1 MKVRPGKPYPLGAT
15 WDGEGVN
22 FALFSENATAVE
34 LCLFDELDSAHE
46 QVRINLTSRTDFVW
60 HVYVPD
66 LAPAQL
72 YGYRV
77 SGPYQPGAGHR
88 FNNRKL
94 LVDPYAKAINGEIRW
109 DDTVFGYKTTMVDGD
124 IHADKRDNAS
134 RMPRSVVIDSTFD
147 WGDDRA
153 PQTPFNTSVIYE
165 LHAKGFTK
173 LHPEVDEHIRGT
185 YAGLSSPASIAYLK
199 DLGVTAVELLPIHQF
214 IHDHHL
220 FQKGLRNYW
229 GYNTLGFFAPHAEYA
244 ADQTPGGQVREF
256 KQMVKDFHAA
266 GIEVILDVVYNH
278 TAEGNRKGPTLAFR
292 GIDNLVYYC
301 LNEEHK
307 RYYTDFTGTGNTLNV
322 GHPRVLQ
329 LIMDSLR
336 YWVSEMHVDGFR
348 FDLATTLLR
357 GRDRSN
363 MTSSFLDTIH
373 QDPVLSQVKLI
384 AEPWDIGANGYQVG
398 NFPVRWTEWNDKYR
412 DAVRGFWRGDGS
424 SVAEMAYRL
433 TGSSDLFGR
442 SGRSPT
448 ASLNFITAHDGFTL
462 HDLVSYNEKYN
473 LANGEDNRDGHNH
486 NLSWNCGVE
495 GLTEAP
501 EIVELR
507 EKQKRNFMATLLLSQ
522 GVPMLVAGDEFG
534 RTQLG
539 NNNAYCQDNQ
549 TSWVDWNIDERGRRL
564 QSFTKQLLKLRR
576 EHPALR
582 RQHFFQ
588 GRLSR
593 TQNVNDIHWYRADGS
608 EMTEEEWN
616 TSWVRSLGMMINGLA
631 IDEWNHDGYSEHDD
645 MLLVLI
651 NGHHEVMPL
660 RLPGALD
667 GPLWH
672 VMVDTNMAVT
682 QDGRTASSGDIFE
695 LQPRTLVLLRQR
707 KEEL

>member
-1 MKVRPGKPYPLGAT
+1 M
-15 WDGEGVN
+15 
-22 FALFSENATAVE
+22 
-34 LCLFDELDSAHE
+34 
-46 QVRINLTSRTDFVW
+46 
-60 HVYVPD
+60 
-66 LAPAQL
+66 
-72 YGYRV
+72 
-77 SGPYQPGAGHR
+77 
-88 FNNRKL
+88 
-94 LVDPYAKAINGEIRW
+94 
-109 DDTVFGYKTTMVDGD
+109 
-124 IHADKRDNAS
+124 
-134 RMPRSVVIDSTFD
+134 
-147 WGDDRA
+147 
-153 PQTPFNTSVIYE
+153 
-165 LHAKGFTK
+165 
-173 LHPEVDEHIRGT
+173 
-185 YAGLSSPASIAYLK
+185 
-199 DLGVTAVELLPIHQF
+199 
-214 IHDHHL
+214 
-220 FQKGLRNYW
+220 
-229 GYNTLGFFAPHAEYA
+229 
-244 ADQTPGGQVREF
+244 
-256 KQMVKDFHAA
+256 
-266 GIEVILDVVYNH
+266 ILDVVYNH

-292 GIDNLVYYC
+292 GIDNLVYYW
-301 LNEEHK
+301 LNEDHK

-588 GRLSR
+588 GRLSK
-593 TQNVNDIHWYRADGS
+593 TQDINDIHWYRADGS

-631 IDEWNHDGYSEHDD
+631 IDEWNHDGHFEHDD

-651 NGHHEVMPL
+651 NGHHDVMPL
-660 RLPGALD
+660 RLPGALG